1 MATPVF
7 FHEHRSYIVNRS
19 VSIPSIEF
27 VKHCSLTEIEQ
38 HLTSLTKNEISEWVN
53 SKDDKG
59 KTALAIA
66 IEAHSPANNRLE
78 IIKFLVLKCSA
89 DPNLSDNDLWTPL
102 YRASNGTCFDVLEF
116 LLKQGAIPDA
126 ANNDGSTPL
135 HRCADRGADKELET
149 LLKSGANK
157 DAINCFGTPLA
168 YAAKNGNCHIAGLIL
183 KEGADPN
190 LVDDPLAFTPLKLAV
205 NNQKDEMQKLLES
218 WGAKIEAPQDSKVHT
233 HLSRLIFSEN
243 ENAIME
249 SFNRN
254 EKDSYERTM
263 AHYCAHHG
271 LKLLQDMKPVD
282 KIDIKDIKGRTPL
295 HYAIIQG
302 HQDLIDYLINE
313 GCDLETQD
321 HQGYTSLMLACQ
333 YNRVPAA
340 LALLKKAKEQGKTNS
355 LLNKQDKFGWKPI
368 HKAAQVGNVDLVQLF
383 IEVYHVNFLEP
394 TINGRLPEDLA
405 RTTSATK
412 VLDYFAKLRSSL
424 LDNFNKV

>member
-7 FHEHRSYIVNRS
+7 SWASFLYRQ
-19 VSIPSIEF
+19 SICINSFYWICKTLF
-27 VKHCSLTEIEQ
+27 LNWNWATFNFIN
-38 HLTSLTKNEISEWVN
+38 KNEISEWVN

-183 KEGADPN
+183 KE
-190 LVDDPLAFTPLKLAV
+190 V
-205 NNQKDEMQKLLES
+205 
-218 WGAKIEAPQDSKVHT
+218 
-233 HLSRLIFSEN
+233 LIQ
-243 ENAIME
+243 I
-249 SFNRN
+249 
-254 EKDSYERTM
+254 
-263 AHYCAHHG
+263 
-271 LKLLQDMKPVD
+271 
-282 KIDIKDIKGRTPL
+282 
-295 HYAIIQG
+295 
-302 HQDLIDYLINE
+302 
-313 GCDLETQD
+313 
-321 HQGYTSLMLACQ
+321 
-333 YNRVPAA
+333 
-340 LALLKKAKEQGKTNS
+340 
-355 LLNKQDKFGWKPI
+355 
-368 HKAAQVGNVDLVQLF
+368 
-383 IEVYHVNFLEP
+383 
-394 TINGRLPEDLA
+394 
-405 RTTSATK
+405 
-412 VLDYFAKLRSSL
+412 
-424 LDNFNKV
+424 